1 MLGIALSDNVL
12 VLLVFWE
19 LTSLTSFLLIGYW
32 RQLPEGRQGARMALV
47 VTGAGGLC
55 ADRRACCF
63 SGRLPAATSSSE
75 ILTARRPGPRLAA
88 LPADPVPGPGRR
100 LHQVGAVPVP
110 FLAAARH
117 GGTDAG
123 LGLPAL
129 GHHGEGGDLPAR
141 PALAG
146 RSPAPTPGS

>member
-32 RQLPEGRQGARMALV
+32 RHLPEGRQGARMALV
-47 VTGAGGLC
+47 VTGAGGLSLI
-55 ADRRACCF
+55 A
-63 SGRLPAATSSSE
+63 GMLLLGQAAGTYQLSE
-75 ILTARRPGPRLAA
+75 ILTRGDRGPRLAA
-88 LPADPVPGPGRR
+88 LPADPAPGAGRR

-117 GGTDAG
+117 GGAHAG

-129 GHHGEGGDLPAR
+129 GHHGEGRHLPAR
-141 PALAG
+141 PAVAG
-146 RSPAPTPGS
+146 ARPAPRPGS